1 MLVFSVCWGEMGRLV
16 FCGLEYSVE
25 GFGVDVY
32 PLGLL
37 DMVEVLI
44 EVFAHIE
51 LRELFINAPYLL
63 QNSAELLSFDF
74 FFSLARIH
82 AN

>member
-25 GFGVDVY
+25 GFGADVY